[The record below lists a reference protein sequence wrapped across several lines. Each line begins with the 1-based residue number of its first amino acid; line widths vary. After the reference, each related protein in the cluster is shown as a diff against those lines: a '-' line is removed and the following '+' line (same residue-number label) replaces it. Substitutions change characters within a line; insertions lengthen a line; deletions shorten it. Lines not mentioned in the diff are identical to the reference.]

1 MRFIKSL
8 IAFVLATACTT
19 FEDIDGGLDSF
30 QGRSINDLISVIGFP
45 DGERLVAGRKL
56 VVWSSSQ
63 NVTTVTPVTTYS
75 SGNANAYGSGGY
87 GYGSYSGTST
97 TYVPQ
102 TVNYNC
108 TIMVEIDQNNRIL
121 GHDFEGNIG
130 GCEQYAVA
138 LRPFLQEVPS

>member
-1 MRFIKSL
+1 MKLIKTL
-8 IAFVLATACTT
+8 AAFVFAAACTT
-19 FEDIDGGLDSF
+19 FEDIDGGLDAF

-45 DGERLVAGRKL
+45 EGERTVAGRKL

-75 SGNANAYGSGGY
+75 SGTANAFGNSGY
-87 GYGSYSGTST
+87 GFGSYSGTST

-121 GHDFEGNIG
+121 GHNFEGNIG
-130 GCEQYAVA
+130 GCERYAAA
-138 LRPFLQEVPS
+138 LRPFLQDAAS